1 MVRLESKDMKKKIYE
16 SPNHE
21 VYEFFA
27 EDTLLRS
34 SELGFVPGE
43 EGELDTRKKEGP
55 NRPAWLKEENKNF
68 WQ

>member
-1 MVRLESKDMKKKIYE
+1 MVCLEGKDMKKKIYE

-27 EDTLLRS
+27 EDTIMKT
-34 SELGFVPGE
+34 SEVEWHPGE

-55 NRPAWLKEENKNF
+55 QGPAWLKEENKNF